1 MIVRVAWRCL
11 ALASV
16 LLMLTSAALA
26 GYFLW
31 SSTAHSGA
39 DCTFDNFGCPSNRD
53 LATGLRWLMLL
64 GIVAV
69 VSGLT
74 CFLRRR
80 RGGKPVVRKL

>member
-1 MIVRVAWRCL
+1 MIVRVVWRCL
-11 ALASV
+11 ALMSV

-31 SSTAHSGA
+31 SSSAHSGA
-39 DCTFDNFGCPSNRD
+39 DCTFDNFGCPTNRD

-69 VSGLT
+69 VSGLIW
-74 CFLRRR
+74 FLRRR
-80 RGGKPVVRKL
+80 RDREPVV